1 MVFLITLGNASS
13 SEVRSI
19 KYAIKIAHFLN
30 QSEIATDAIKR
41 IYLNNIRKNIAL
53 RLMGG
58 ILFIL
63 FYLNAIQ
70 NNEGLN
76 VIFGK
81 IKASDSSDGEIAG

>member
-1 MVFLITLGNASS
+1 M
-13 SEVRSI
+13 RSI
-19 KYAIKIAHFLN
+19 KYAIKIAHICN
-30 QSEIATDAIKR
+30 QAEITTDAIKR
-41 IYLNNIRKNIAL
+41 IYLNNIRKNIVL

-58 ILFIL
+58 ILFTM
-63 FYLNAIQ
+63 FYLIAIQ